1 MYAHTNTNI
10 TRARAHTHTHP
21 RTHAHTHARTHTH
34 THAHTHTHTEE
45 QTFRAA
51 RMESEILA
59 QPTLL
64 MNLVPVIAQILE
76 ACFESTWISLS
87 FRSLG
92 DDYLTDHS
100 TNSGGQVQLK
110 GVRASDMIG

>member
-1 MYAHTNTNI
+1 MHT
-10 TRARAHTHTHP
+10 
-21 RTHAHTHARTHTH
+21 HTHARTHTH
-34 THAHTHTHTEE
+34 THTEE
-45 QTFRAA
+45 QAFRAA

>member
-1 MYAHTNTNI
+1 
-10 TRARAHTHTHP
+10 
-21 RTHAHTHARTHTH
+21 
-34 THAHTHTHTEE
+34 
-45 QTFRAA
+45 
-51 RMESEILA
+51 MESEILA

-110 GVRASDMIG
+110 GVRASDMIGWFTHFGGWFTHFARSSGTRA